1 MKFCFVPC
9 RDLSPSPALML
20 LLSRS
25 RQSKSIN
32 KSLARVESRLCVC
45 LPSRSRSLPLPLDTA
60 YAASRPRSHCC
71 VRSLAL
77 ACSTSLSHSVALA
90 GSLGKCLNAEMFVQV
105 SRQRRSSTNRAIK
118 FNFCRFSSGSKNAA
132 EVTRISM
139 WPPCKVGV
147 ARGHIQCLHTQGH
160 VQMNVR
166 VLTESFELFET
177 FVGLSSL

>member
-1 MKFCFVPC
+1 
-9 RDLSPSPALML
+9 ML

-45 LPSRSRSLPLPLDTA
+45 LPSRSRSRSLPLPLDTA

-77 ACSTSLSHSVALA
+77 ACSTSPSLSLSVALA

-177 FVGLSSL
+177 FLGLSSL

>member
-1 MKFCFVPC
+1 MCA
-9 RDLSPSPALML
+9 SP
-20 LLSRS
+20 
-25 RQSKSIN
+25 
-32 KSLARVESRLCVC
+32 
-45 LPSRSRSLPLPLDTA
+45 
-60 YAASRPRSHCC
+60 
-71 VRSLAL
+71 LAL
-77 ACSTSLSHSVALA
+77 AHSLAPSALRHCLCCFSASFSLLRAFSRSCLLSVSVSLSVALG

-160 VQMNVR
+160 VQMIVR
-166 VLTESFELFET
+166 VLTESFDLFES

>member
-1 MKFCFVPC
+1 MCA
-9 RDLSPSPALML
+9 SP
-20 LLSRS
+20 
-25 RQSKSIN
+25 
-32 KSLARVESRLCVC
+32 
-45 LPSRSRSLPLPLDTA
+45 
-60 YAASRPRSHCC
+60 
-71 VRSLAL
+71 LAL
-77 ACSTSLSHSVALA
+77 AHSLAPSFLRHCLCCFSASFSLLRTFSRSCLLSVSVSLSVALA

-160 VQMNVR
+160 VQMIVR